1 MIYKFINVNINV
13 NIVLQTIYT
22 FENDMLM
29 LALYTTI
36 YILLYI
42 VVYI

>member
-1 MIYKFINVNINV
+1 MIYKFFNVNINV

-36 YILLYI
+36 YMHMKC
-42 VVYI
+42 